1 MAICLMALSH
11 YLNQYWLFISEVLW
25 DSSENNF
32 PVNATATILYYE
44 FKSYTSKITATSSRG
59 QRVKCLI
66 AASPHCGSLHAEG
79 PVFADALSCR
89 LPRYYQSTLHA
100 VHIDCHVDHDCL
112 LQKSNGNL
120 PWWPGGHFTKGLC
133 VHDWNL
139 ILLSVILILVIQS
152 GHNFVHVTTA
162 ELLQLVQHFDL
173 IGCFG
178 SWYFPL
184 KHVKT
189 TFLRYLDCELI

>member
-32 PVNATATILYYE
+32 PVNATATILNYE

-59 QRVKCLI
+59 QCVKCLI

-89 LPRYYQSTLHA
+89 LPRYYQSTL
-100 VHIDCHVDHDCL
+100 
-112 LQKSNGNL
+112 
-120 PWWPGGHFTKGLC
+120 GLC

-178 SWYFPL
+178 SWYFLL